1 MAQRGGQIIEAGS
14 LEGRCQ
20 QIRWTPSTRPHGA
33 QDPVAMARA
42 MKLAVESGRLAY
54 RSGRMGL
61 RRYADPSSPLA
72 GLI

>member
-1 MAQRGGQIIEAGS
+1 
-14 LEGRCQ
+14 
-20 QIRWTPSTRPHGA
+20 
-33 QDPVAMARA
+33 

-54 RSGRMGL
+54 LSGRMPK